1 MSITSQ
7 KANSIVPANNNA
19 QNQVQ
24 FDELKAIVQNLS
36 VLDGEGDINLTPI
49 AKIFG
54 KVIYEWQR
62 KKTTKDILQ
71 EIEQNT
77 ATEKSGSGILRQK
90 VGGTGEQGTFTNNPD
105 VFLEFLRYCSPKLA
119 VAMTRIVRE
128 LFEKGKVELNPV
140 APSQPTNQFDFLRGL
155 LDSLENQSLR
165 ISTVENKL
173 EKVIEIKQNILDIVG
188 EAPEKTARISLR
200 QLVENYCEKHQD
212 EPFIYQTTWGI
223 LYREVK
229 DRLHAD
235 VKARAKEYNK
245 NLKKEGG
252 KKKDEKRA
260 IDFIEEL
267 GLEKPTIAI
276 FLEITAEKFE

>member
-1 MSITSQ
+1 MSTTTHKEAQISVASNSQ
-7 KANSIVPANNNA
+7 SPFELIKQIDSQGREFWFARELMPLLGYPR
-19 QNQVQ
+19 
-24 FDELKAIVQNLS
+24 FDSFKRLILKTIADFEKETISFHNHVELL
-36 VLDGEGDINLTPI
+36 
-49 AKIFG
+49 KI
-54 KVIYEWQR
+54 E
-62 KKTTKDILQ
+62 
-71 EIEQNT
+71 
-77 ATEKSGSGILRQK
+77 
-90 VGGTGEQGTFTNNPD
+90 TNNPNLKED
-105 VFLEFLRYCSPKLA
+105 YKLSRFFCYKLA
-119 VAMTRIVRE
+119 MLGNTQKCVLARTYFAIQARKQEIQE
-128 LFEKGKVELNPV
+128 QNLNPV

-200 QLVENYCEKHQD
+200 QLVENYCEKHRD
-212 EPFIYQTTWGI
+212 EPFIYQTTWGV